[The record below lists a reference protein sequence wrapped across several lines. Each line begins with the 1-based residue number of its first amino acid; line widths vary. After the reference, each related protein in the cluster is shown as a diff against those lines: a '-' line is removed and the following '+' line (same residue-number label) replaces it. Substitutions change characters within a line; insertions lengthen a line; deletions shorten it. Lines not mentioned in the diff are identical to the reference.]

1 MAGDLFAHAA
11 EHATAGKP
19 LAERMRPRS
28 VEEVVGQ
35 GHVLGPKGALHQL
48 LQQKK
53 LPSLILWGPPG
64 CGKTTLARLLA
75 HKVGGVFESL
85 SAVMSGV
92 KDLRLVT
99 DRATQ
104 ARGQYGKATVLF
116 IDEIHRF
123 NKAQQDALL
132 PHVESGLV
140 TLIGAT
146 TENPAFELNQALL
159 SRCRVMELRPIAP
172 PDLTALLQRALTDK
186 TYGLGETPLQTDAAC
201 LEAIARVAQGD
212 ARYALTTL
220 EVAAELCRHRQT
232 NTLTADLVA
241 EATQRKLPRY
251 DKDGDMHHALISAF
265 IKAMRGSDPDAA
277 LYYMH
282 RMLEG
287 GEDPRFILR
296 RVVIFASE
304 DVGNADPQ
312 GLQVAAAAWQA
323 FVVMGLPEGLL
334 PMTQAVTYLACAP
347 KSNAVLTASKSA
359 QASAQA
365 HPDLPVPAN
374 LRNAHTALAK
384 SQGHGRH
391 YHYPHDYPGHWVPDH
406 YLPDALAGQH
416 YYHPS
421 DQGAETDIAAR
432 LASWRAARTPKG

>member
-1 MAGDLFAHAA
+1 MGDDLFTRAA
-11 EHATAGKP
+11 EHSSVGKP
-19 LAERMRPRS
+19 LAERMRPRTLD
-28 VEEVVGQ
+28 EVVGQ
-35 GHVLGPKGALHQL
+35 GHLLGPRGALHQL
-48 LQQKK
+48 LQQKR

-75 HKVGGVFESL
+75 HQVGGVFESL

-92 KDLRLVT
+92 KDLRQVM

-104 ARGQYGKATVLF
+104 ARGQYGRATLLF

-140 TLIGAT
+140 TLVGAT
-146 TENPAFELNQALL
+146 TENPAFELNGALL

-172 PDLTALLQRALTDK
+172 EDITSLLQRALTNR
-186 TYGLGETPLQTDAAC
+186 TYGLGETPLQADDASLA
-201 LEAIARVAQGD
+201 AIAHVAQGD
-212 ARYALTTL
+212 ARHALTTL
-220 EVAAELCRHRQT
+220 EVAAQLCLHRQVGSI
-232 NTLTADLVA
+232 TAELVA
-241 EATQRKLPRY
+241 EAAQRKLPRY

-265 IKAMRGSDPDAA
+265 IKALRGSDPDAA

-312 GLQVAAAAWQA
+312 GLHVANAAWQA
-323 FVVMGLPEGLL
+323 FVIMGLPEGLL

-347 KSNAVLTASKSA
+347 KSNAVLLASIAA
-359 QASAQA
+359 QASAQQY
-365 HPDLPVPAN
+365 PDLPVPAN

-391 YHYPHDYPGHWVPDH
+391 YHYPHDYPGHFVPDH
-406 YLPDALAGQH
+406 YLPEALAGQQ
-416 YYHPS
+416 YYQPS
-421 DQGAETDIAAR
+421 DQGAETSIGLR
-432 LASWRAARTPKG
+432 LANWRAARTPKG